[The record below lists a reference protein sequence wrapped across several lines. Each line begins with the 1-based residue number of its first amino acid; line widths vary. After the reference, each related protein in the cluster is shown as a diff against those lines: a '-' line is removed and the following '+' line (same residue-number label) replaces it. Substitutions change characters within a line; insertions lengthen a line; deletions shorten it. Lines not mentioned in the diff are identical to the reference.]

1 MKEISLN
8 YKGMSRECLLLWTEV
23 NWCVLSFLRLGIY
36 SIWHPPTKYEPKTK
50 RRLVDTVCGRTGL
63 LRGRAVGHLRVF
75 MWKLEFL
82 YQACLFDLLDSNS
95 SSWQPL
101 LRFWDELIFIFTMEA
116 SLYIYLDPHY
126 IKLHPKAPLYKC
138 RNRNN

>member
-23 NWCVLSFLRLGIY
+23 NWCILSFLRLGIY
-36 SIWHPPTKYEPKTK
+36 SSWQPTIKYEPKTK
-50 RRLVDTVCGRTGL
+50 NGCWDH
-63 LRGRAVGHLRVF
+63 LRGRAGALRGRAFGCAVFF

-82 YQACLFDLLDSNS
+82 YQACLFDLLDFTN